1 MVVGGRDADAVEA
14 GDIGRRACLGERL
27 ALDGHKQFLS
37 FGLPDIFRSGERW
50 SWNPHDPPSWDLL
63 RPWHSLS
70 RRLGRLAVLPVA
82 RQRGLQFVAGAD
94 AELGEHLAQVPF
106 DRACAE
112 EQLAADLRV

>member
-50 SWNPHDPPSWDLL
+50 SWNPHDPPSWDLFRTVAL
-63 RPWHSLS
+63 TEPTARPAGRPARCSPARPSVRGGS
-70 RRLGRLAVLPVA
+70 RCRAWGTPSSGCIRPGR
-82 RQRGLQFVAGAD
+82 G
-94 AELGEHLAQVPF
+94 
-106 DRACAE
+106 RAP
-112 EQLAADLRV
+112 